1 MIKLKIYLM
10 ECQIVHF
17 VNKLLVVRNVR
28 VEDYMFN
35 IFPYIFSTTLNAVY
49 SNLGFID
56 EIVDRVINSDFMNNL
71 IDEVNNM
78 SSFNINFKE
87 HKRAYTLECY
97 LPGVKKENIY
107 LEYDNNYITLK
118 VKRNI
123 FYTNN
128 KNIAMAV
135 IQSGGDIEKDYYVEN
150 ADKNNIK
157 AVFKNNILRV
167 LIPKNTYIG
176 KDTTIIDVDSYKN

>member
-1 MIKLKIYLM
+1 
-10 ECQIVHF
+10 
-17 VNKLLVVRNVR
+17 
-28 VEDYMFN
+28 MFK
-35 IFPYIFSTTLNAVY
+35 IFPYIFSTTLNAV
-49 SNLGFID
+49 SNNLGFIED
-56 EIVDRVINSDFMNNL
+56 IVDNIINSEFMNNL
-71 IDEVNNM
+71 ISEIDNM
-78 SSFNINFKE
+78 SPVNINFKE

-97 LPGVKKENIY
+97 LPGVKKENID

-118 VKRNI
+118 VKRNM

-135 IQSGGDIEKDYYVEN
+135 IQSGGAVEEDYYVEN
-150 ADKNNIK
+150 ADGENIR
-157 AVFKNNILRV
+157 AVFKNDILRV